1 MTDYKN
7 LKLIATSSPHIR
19 AAENT
24 RSIMLDVIIA
34 MMPALIWAIV
44 KFGFRALTLTAVSV
58 VGCMFFEWGYRKLMK
73 KPQSVND
80 LSAAVTGILLAFVC
94 PVNMPYWM
102 ILVGDFFAIVVVKQL
117 FGGIGN
123 NFANPAIA
131 ARIFLLL
138 SFSQPMT
145 TWLQVEGGRAVQGV
159 YGATPLALI
168 SAGDTANLPS
178 VMEMLLGTRG
188 GCMGETCAIALI
200 LGGVYMI
207 WKKVITPTI
216 PLAFIGG
223 VFVLSLLFG
232 VNPVYELLGGGLML
246 GAFFMAT
253 DYTTSP
259 ITEKGKII
267 FGLGCALITMVIR
280 VFGSYPEGVSYSILL
295 MNIIT
300 PHINRMVRNK
310 AFGGVQQ

>member
-1 MTDYKN
+1 MSN
-7 LKLIATSSPHIR
+7 KLIVTASPHIHDSATTSTIMR
-19 AAENT
+19 DVLIGLAPAMVAA
-24 RSIMLDVIIA
+24 VII
-34 MMPALIWAIV
+34 
-44 KFGFRALTLTAVSV
+44 FGFRALLLTAVCAAACVIFEYATERVLGRENTISDLSAVVTGVILSFNLPVQLPLWMAV
-58 VGCMFFEWGYRKLMK
+58 VGC
-73 KPQSVND
+73 
-80 LSAAVTGILLAFVC
+80 
-94 PVNMPYWM
+94 
-102 ILVGDFFAIVVVKQL
+102 FFAIVIVKQL

-145 TWLQVEGGRAVQGV
+145 SWLSVENGHAVQGV
-159 YGATPLALI
+159 YGATPLAQI
-168 SAGDTANLPS
+168 AAGETDALPS
-178 VMEMLLGTRG
+178 LLEMFLGLRG
-188 GCMGETCAIALI
+188 GCMGETCALALI
-200 LGGVYMI
+200 IGGIYLI
-207 WKKVITPTI
+207 WRKVITPTI
-216 PLAFIGG
+216 PLSFIGG
-223 VFVLSLLFG
+223 VLVLSLLFG
-232 VNPVYELLGGGLML
+232 VDPMYQLLGGGLMI

>member
-1 MTDYKN
+1 MSN
-7 LKLIATSSPHIR
+7 KLIVSPSPHIR
-19 AAENT
+19 DNATTSTIMRDVLIGLAPAMIAAV
-24 RSIMLDVIIA
+24 VI
-34 MMPALIWAIV
+34 
-44 KFGFRALTLTAVSV
+44 FGFRALLMTAVCVAACIIFEYGTERILGIENTISDLSAVVTGVILSFNLPVQLPLWMAV
-58 VGCMFFEWGYRKLMK
+58 VGC
-73 KPQSVND
+73 
-80 LSAAVTGILLAFVC
+80 
-94 PVNMPYWM
+94 
-102 ILVGDFFAIVVVKQL
+102 FFAIVIVKQL

>member
-1 MTDYKN
+1 MSN
-7 LKLIATSSPHIR
+7 KLIVSPSPHIR
-19 AAENT
+19 DNATTSTIMRDVLIGLAPAMIAAV
-24 RSIMLDVIIA
+24 VI
-34 MMPALIWAIV
+34 
-44 KFGFRALTLTAVSV
+44 FGFRALLMTAVCVAACIIFEYGTERILGRENTISDLSAVVTGVILSFNLPVQLPLWMAV
-58 VGCMFFEWGYRKLMK
+58 VGC
-73 KPQSVND
+73 
-80 LSAAVTGILLAFVC
+80 
-94 PVNMPYWM
+94 
-102 ILVGDFFAIVVVKQL
+102 FFAIVIVKQL

-145 TWLQVEGGRAVQGV
+145 TWLQVEDGRAVQGV

>member
-1 MTDYKN
+1 MSN
-7 LKLIATSSPHIR
+7 KLIVSPSPHIR
-19 AAENT
+19 DNATTSTIMRDVLIGLAPAMIAAV
-24 RSIMLDVIIA
+24 VI
-34 MMPALIWAIV
+34 
-44 KFGFRALTLTAVSV
+44 FGFRALLMTAVCVAACIIFEYGTERILGRENTISDLSVVVTGVILSFNLPVQLPLWMAV
-58 VGCMFFEWGYRKLMK
+58 VGC
-73 KPQSVND
+73 
-80 LSAAVTGILLAFVC
+80 
-94 PVNMPYWM
+94 
-102 ILVGDFFAIVVVKQL
+102 FFAIVIVKQL

>member
-1 MTDYKN
+1 MSN
-7 LKLIATSSPHIR
+7 KLIVTASPHIHDSATTSTIMR
-19 AAENT
+19 DVLIGLAPAMVAA
-24 RSIMLDVIIA
+24 VII
-34 MMPALIWAIV
+34 
-44 KFGFRALTLTAVSV
+44 FGFRALLLTAVCAAACVIFEYATERVLGRENTISDLSAVVTGGILSFNLPVQLPLWMAV
-58 VGCMFFEWGYRKLMK
+58 VGC
-73 KPQSVND
+73 
-80 LSAAVTGILLAFVC
+80 
-94 PVNMPYWM
+94 
-102 ILVGDFFAIVVVKQL
+102 FFAIVIVKQL

-145 TWLQVEGGRAVQGV
+145 SWVSVENGHAVQGV
-159 YGATPLALI
+159 YGATPLAQI
-168 SAGDTANLPS
+168 AAGETDALPS
-178 VMEMLLGTRG
+178 LLEMFLGLRG
-188 GCMGETCAIALI
+188 GCMGETCALALI
-200 LGGVYMI
+200 IGGIYLI
-207 WKKVITPTI
+207 WRKVITPTI
-216 PLAFIGG
+216 PLSFIGG
-223 VFVLSLLFG
+223 VLVLSLLFG
-232 VNPVYELLGGGLML
+232 VDPMYQLLGGGLMI

>member
-1 MTDYKN
+1 MSN
-7 LKLIATSSPHIR
+7 KLIVSASPHIR
-19 AAENT
+19 DDAT
-24 RSIMLDVIIA
+24 TSTIMRDVLIGLT
-34 MMPALIWAIV
+34 PALIAATII
-44 KFGFRALTLTAVSV
+44 FGFRALLLTAVCVASCV
-58 VGCMFFEWGYRKLMK
+58 VFEYGTERILGR
-73 KPQSVND
+73 QNTISD
-80 LSAAVTGILLAFVC
+80 LSAAVTGMILAFNL
-94 PVNMPYWM
+94 PVQLPLWM
-102 ILVGDFFAIVVVKQL
+102 AVVGCFFAIVIVKQL

-145 TWLQVEGGRAVQGV
+145 TWLQVQGGKAVQGV

-168 SAGDTANLPS
+168 SAGETANLPS
-178 VMEMLLGTRG
+178 MMEMFLGARG
-188 GCMGETCAIALI
+188 GCMGETCALALI
-200 LGGVYMI
+200 IGGVYLI
-207 WKKVITPTI
+207 WRKVITATI
-216 PLAFIGG
+216 PLSFIGG
-223 VFVLSLLFG
+223 VLVLSLLFG
-232 VNPVYELLGGGLML
+232 VDPMYEVLAGGLLL

-259 ITEKGKII
+259 ITEKGKLI

>member
-1 MTDYKN
+1 MSN
-7 LKLIATSSPHIR
+7 KLIVSPSPHIR
-19 AAENT
+19 DHATTSTIMRDVLIGLAPAMIAAV
-24 RSIMLDVIIA
+24 VI
-34 MMPALIWAIV
+34 
-44 KFGFRALTLTAVSV
+44 FGFRALLMTAVCVAACIIFEYGTERILGRENTISDLSAVVTGVILSFNLPVQLPLWMAV
-58 VGCMFFEWGYRKLMK
+58 VGC
-73 KPQSVND
+73 
-80 LSAAVTGILLAFVC
+80 
-94 PVNMPYWM
+94 
-102 ILVGDFFAIVVVKQL
+102 FFAIVIVKQL

-159 YGATPLALI
+159 YGATPLAMI

-259 ITEKGKII
+259 ITEKGKVI

>member
-1 MTDYKN
+1 MSN
-7 LKLIATSSPHIR
+7 KLIVSPSPHIR
-19 AAENT
+19 DNATTSTIMRDVLIGLAPAMIAAV
-24 RSIMLDVIIA
+24 VI
-34 MMPALIWAIV
+34 
-44 KFGFRALTLTAVSV
+44 FGFRALLMTAVCVAACIIFEYGTERILGRENTISDLSAVVTGVILSFNLPVQLPLWMAV
-58 VGCMFFEWGYRKLMK
+58 VGC
-73 KPQSVND
+73 
-80 LSAAVTGILLAFVC
+80 
-94 PVNMPYWM
+94 
-102 ILVGDFFAIVVVKQL
+102 FFAIVIVKQL

-267 FGLGCALITMVIR
+267 VGLGCALITMVIR

>member
-1 MTDYKN
+1 MSN
-7 LKLIATSSPHIR
+7 KLIVSPSPHIR
-19 AAENT
+19 DNATTSTIMRDVLIGLAPAMIAAV
-24 RSIMLDVIIA
+24 VI
-34 MMPALIWAIV
+34 
-44 KFGFRALTLTAVSV
+44 FGFRALLMTAACVAACIIFEYGTERILGRENTISDLSAVVTGVILSFNLPVQLPLWMAV
-58 VGCMFFEWGYRKLMK
+58 VGC
-73 KPQSVND
+73 
-80 LSAAVTGILLAFVC
+80 
-94 PVNMPYWM
+94 
-102 ILVGDFFAIVVVKQL
+102 FFAIVIVKQL

>member
-1 MTDYKN
+1 M
-7 LKLIATSSPHIR
+7 
-19 AAENT
+19 
-24 RSIMLDVIIA
+24 
-34 MMPALIWAIV
+34 
-44 KFGFRALTLTAVSV
+44 
-58 VGCMFFEWGYRKLMK
+58 VGC
-73 KPQSVND
+73 
-80 LSAAVTGILLAFVC
+80 
-94 PVNMPYWM
+94 
-102 ILVGDFFAIVVVKQL
+102 FFAIVIVKQL

-259 ITEKGKII
+259 ITEKGENHLWS
-267 FGLGCALITMVIR
+267 GLCANHHGHPCVRLLPGR
-280 VFGSYPEGVSYSILL
+280 RFLLHPSDEHHHSSHQQNGS
-295 MNIIT
+295 
-300 PHINRMVRNK
+300 
-310 AFGGVQQ
+310 Q

>member
-1 MTDYKN
+1 MSN
-7 LKLIATSSPHIR
+7 KLIVSPSPHIR
-19 AAENT
+19 DSASTSTIMRDVLIALAPAMVAA
-24 RSIMLDVIIA
+24 VII
-34 MMPALIWAIV
+34 
-44 KFGFRALTLTAVSV
+44 FGFRALLMTAVCVAACIVFKYGTERILGREVTIS
-58 VGCMFFEWGYRKLMK
+58 
-73 KPQSVND
+73 D
-80 LSAAVTGILLAFVC
+80 LSAAVTGVILSFNL
-94 PVNMPYWM
+94 PVQLPLWM
-102 ILVGDFFAIVVVKQL
+102 AVVGCFFAIVIVKQL

-138 SFSQPMT
+138 SFSQQMT
-145 TWLQVEGGRAVQGV
+145 TWLQVENGHAVEGV

-178 VMEMLLGTRG
+178 LLDMFLGVRG
-188 GCMGETCAIALI
+188 GCMGETCALALLI
-200 LGGVYMI
+200 GGIYLI
-207 WKKVITPTI
+207 YRKVITITI
-216 PLAFIGG
+216 PLSFIGG

-232 VNPVYELLGGGLML
+232 VDPLYQVLGGGLMI

>member
-1 MTDYKN
+1 MSN
-7 LKLIATSSPHIR
+7 KLIVSASPHIR
-19 AAENT
+19 DCATTSTIMRDVLIALAPAMIAAT
-24 RSIMLDVIIA
+24 
-34 MMPALIWAIV
+34 LI
-44 KFGFRALTLTAVSV
+44 FGFRAILMTAVCV
-58 VGCMFFEWGYRKLMK
+58 LACIVFEYATERVLGRENTI
-73 KPQSVND
+73 SD
-80 LSAAVTGILLAFVC
+80 LSAAVTGVILSFNL
-94 PVNMPYWM
+94 PVQLPIWM
-102 ILVGDFFAIVVVKQL
+102 AVVGCFFAIVIVKQL

-145 TWLQVEGGRAVQGV
+145 SWLAVEGVF
-159 YGATPLALI
+159 GATPLAQI
-168 SAGDTANLPS
+168 AAGETANLPS
-178 VMEMLLGTRG
+178 LMDMFLGTRG
-188 GCMGETCAIALI
+188 GCMGETCALALI
-200 LGGVYMI
+200 IGGIYLI
-207 WKKVITPTI
+207 WRKVITITI
-216 PLAFIGG
+216 PLSFIGG

-232 VNPVYELLGGGLML
+232 VDPMYQVLGGGLMI

-295 MNIIT
+295 MNIVT

>member
-1 MTDYKN
+1 MSN
-7 LKLIATSSPHIR
+7 KLIVSASPHIR
-19 AAENT
+19 DHATTSTIMRDVLIALAPAMIAAT
-24 RSIMLDVIIA
+24 II
-34 MMPALIWAIV
+34 
-44 KFGFRALTLTAVSV
+44 FGFRALLMTAVCV
-58 VGCMFFEWGYRKLMK
+58 AACVFFEYATERILGRTNTI
-73 KPQSVND
+73 SD
-80 LSAAVTGILLAFVC
+80 LSAAVTGVILSFNL
-94 PVNMPYWM
+94 PVQLPIWM
-102 ILVGDFFAIVVVKQL
+102 AVLGCFFAIVVVKQL

-145 TWLQVEGGRAVQGV
+145 TWLKVEGGRAVEGV
-159 YGATPLALI
+159 FGATPLALI
-168 SAGDTANLPS
+168 SAGDTQSLPS
-178 VMEMLLGTRG
+178 LMDMFLGTRG
-188 GCMGETCAIALI
+188 GCMGETCALALLI
-200 LGGVYMI
+200 GGIYLI
-207 WKKVITPTI
+207 YRKVITVTI
-216 PLAFIGG
+216 PLSFIGG
-223 VFVLSLLFG
+223 VLVLSVLFG
-232 VNPVYELLGGGLML
+232 VDPMYELMGGGLLL

-259 ITEKGKII
+259 ITEKGKVI

-310 AFGGVQQ
+310 AFGGVQ

>member
-1 MTDYKN
+1 MSN
-7 LKLIATSSPHIR
+7 KLIVSPSPHIR
-19 AAENT
+19 DSASTSTIMRDVLIALAPAMVAA
-24 RSIMLDVIIA
+24 VII
-34 MMPALIWAIV
+34 
-44 KFGFRALTLTAVSV
+44 FGFRALLMTAVCV
-58 VGCMFFEWGYRKLMK
+58 AACIVFEYGTERILGREVTI
-73 KPQSVND
+73 SD
-80 LSAAVTGILLAFVC
+80 LSAAVTGVILSFNL
-94 PVNMPYWM
+94 PVQLPLWM
-102 ILVGDFFAIVVVKQL
+102 AVVGCFFAIVIVKQL

-138 SFSQPMT
+138 SFSQQMT
-145 TWLQVEGGRAVQGV
+145 TWLQVENGHAVEGV

-178 VMEMLLGTRG
+178 LPDMFLGVRG
-188 GCMGETCAIALI
+188 GCMGETCALALLI
-200 LGGVYMI
+200 GGIYLI
-207 WKKVITPTI
+207 YRKVITITI
-216 PLAFIGG
+216 PLSFIGG

-232 VNPVYELLGGGLML
+232 VDPLYQVLGGGLMI

>member
-1 MTDYKN
+1 MSN
-7 LKLIATSSPHIR
+7 KLIVTASPHIHDSATTSTIMR
-19 AAENT
+19 DVLIGLAPAMVAA
-24 RSIMLDVIIA
+24 VII
-34 MMPALIWAIV
+34 
-44 KFGFRALTLTAVSV
+44 FGFRALLLTAVCAAACVIFEYATERVLGRENTISDLSAVVTGVILSFNLPVQLPLWMAV
-58 VGCMFFEWGYRKLMK
+58 VGC
-73 KPQSVND
+73 
-80 LSAAVTGILLAFVC
+80 
-94 PVNMPYWM
+94 
-102 ILVGDFFAIVVVKQL
+102 FFAIVIVKQL

-145 TWLQVEGGRAVQGV
+145 SWLSVENGHAVQGV
-159 YGATPLALI
+159 YGATPLAQI
-168 SAGDTANLPS
+168 AAGETDALPS
-178 VMEMLLGTRG
+178 LLEMFLGLHG
-188 GCMGETCAIALI
+188 GCMGETCALALI
-200 LGGVYMI
+200 IGGIYLI
-207 WKKVITPTI
+207 WRKVITPTI
-216 PLAFIGG
+216 PLSFIGG
-223 VFVLSLLFG
+223 VLVLSLLFG
-232 VNPVYELLGGGLML
+232 VDPMYQLLGGGLMI

>member
-1 MTDYKN
+1 MSN
-7 LKLIATSSPHIR
+7 KLIVSPSPHIR
-19 AAENT
+19 DNATTSTIMRDVLIGLAPAMIAAV
-24 RSIMLDVIIA
+24 VI
-34 MMPALIWAIV
+34 
-44 KFGFRALTLTAVSV
+44 FGFRALLMTAVCVAACIIFEYGTERILGRDTISDLSAVVTGVILSFNLPVQLPLWMAV
-58 VGCMFFEWGYRKLMK
+58 VGC
-73 KPQSVND
+73 
-80 LSAAVTGILLAFVC
+80 
-94 PVNMPYWM
+94 
-102 ILVGDFFAIVVVKQL
+102 FFAIVIVKQL

>member
-1 MTDYKN
+1 MSN
-7 LKLIATSSPHIR
+7 KLIVSASPHIHDCATTSTIMR
-19 AAENT
+19 DVLIALAPAMIAAT
-24 RSIMLDVIIA
+24 
-34 MMPALIWAIV
+34 LI
-44 KFGFRALTLTAVSV
+44 FGFRAILMTAVCV
-58 VGCMFFEWGYRKLMK
+58 LACIVFEYATERVLGRENTI
-73 KPQSVND
+73 SD
-80 LSAAVTGILLAFVC
+80 LSAAVTGVILSFNL
-94 PVNMPYWM
+94 PVQLPIWM
-102 ILVGDFFAIVVVKQL
+102 AVVGCFFAIVIVKQL

-145 TWLQVEGGRAVQGV
+145 SWLAVENGKAVEGVF
-159 YGATPLALI
+159 GATPLAQI
-168 SAGDTANLPS
+168 AAGETANLPS
-178 VMEMLLGTRG
+178 LMDMFLGTRG
-188 GCMGETCAIALI
+188 GCMGETCALALI
-200 LGGVYMI
+200 IGGIYLI
-207 WKKVITPTI
+207 WRKVITITI
-216 PLAFIGG
+216 PLSFIGG

-232 VNPVYELLGGGLML
+232 VDPMYQVLGGGLMI

-295 MNIIT
+295 MNIVT

>member
-1 MTDYKN
+1 MSN
-7 LKLIATSSPHIR
+7 KLIVSPSPHIR
-19 AAENT
+19 DNATTSTIMRDVLIGLAPAMIAAV
-24 RSIMLDVIIA
+24 VI
-34 MMPALIWAIV
+34 
-44 KFGFRALTLTAVSV
+44 FGFRALLMTAVCVAACIIFEYGTERILGRENTISDLSAVVTGVILSFNLPVQLPLWMAV
-58 VGCMFFEWGYRKLMK
+58 VGC
-73 KPQSVND
+73 
-80 LSAAVTGILLAFVC
+80 
-94 PVNMPYWM
+94 
-102 ILVGDFFAIVVVKQL
+102 FFAIVIVKQL

-159 YGATPLALI
+159 YGATHLALI

>member
-1 MTDYKN
+1 MSN
-7 LKLIATSSPHIR
+7 KLIVSPSPHIR
-19 AAENT
+19 DNATTSTIMRDVLIGLAPAMIAAV
-24 RSIMLDVIIA
+24 VI
-34 MMPALIWAIV
+34 
-44 KFGFRALTLTAVSV
+44 FGFRALLMTAVCVAACIIFEYGTERILSRENTISDLSAVVTGVILSFNLPVQLPLWMAV
-58 VGCMFFEWGYRKLMK
+58 VGC
-73 KPQSVND
+73 
-80 LSAAVTGILLAFVC
+80 
-94 PVNMPYWM
+94 
-102 ILVGDFFAIVVVKQL
+102 FFAIVIVKQL

>member
-1 MTDYKN
+1 
-7 LKLIATSSPHIR
+7 
-19 AAENT
+19 
-24 RSIMLDVIIA
+24 
-34 MMPALIWAIV
+34 
-44 KFGFRALTLTAVSV
+44 
-58 VGCMFFEWGYRKLMK
+58 
-73 KPQSVND
+73 
-80 LSAAVTGILLAFVC
+80 
-94 PVNMPYWM
+94 
-102 ILVGDFFAIVVVKQL
+102 
-117 FGGIGN
+117 
-123 NFANPAIA
+123 
-131 ARIFLLL
+131 
-138 SFSQPMT
+138 MT

>member
-1 MTDYKN
+1 MSN
-7 LKLIATSSPHIR
+7 KLIVSASPHIR
-19 AAENT
+19 DHATTSTIMRDVLIALAPAMIAAT
-24 RSIMLDVIIA
+24 II
-34 MMPALIWAIV
+34 
-44 KFGFRALTLTAVSV
+44 FGFRALLMTAVCV
-58 VGCMFFEWGYRKLMK
+58 AACVFFEYATERILGRTNTI
-73 KPQSVND
+73 SD
-80 LSAAVTGILLAFVC
+80 LSAAVTGVILSFNL
-94 PVNMPYWM
+94 PVQLPIWM
-102 ILVGDFFAIVVVKQL
+102 AVLGCFFAIVVVKQL

-145 TWLQVEGGRAVQGV
+145 TWLKVEGGRAVEGV
-159 YGATPLALI
+159 FGATPLALI
-168 SAGDTANLPS
+168 SAGDTQALTS
-178 VMEMLLGTRG
+178 LMDMFLGTRG
-188 GCMGETCAIALI
+188 GCMGETCALALLI
-200 LGGVYMI
+200 GGIYLI
-207 WKKVITPTI
+207 YRKVITVTI
-216 PLAFIGG
+216 PLSFIGG
-223 VFVLSLLFG
+223 VLVLSVLFG
-232 VNPVYELLGGGLML
+232 VDPMYELMGGGLLL

-259 ITEKGKII
+259 ITEKGKVI

>member
-1 MTDYKN
+1 MSN
-7 LKLIATSSPHIR
+7 KLIVSASPHIR
-19 AAENT
+19 DHATTSTIMRDVLIALAPAMIAAT
-24 RSIMLDVIIA
+24 II
-34 MMPALIWAIV
+34 
-44 KFGFRALTLTAVSV
+44 FGFRALLMTAVCV
-58 VGCMFFEWGYRKLMK
+58 AACVFFEYATERILGRTNTI
-73 KPQSVND
+73 SD
-80 LSAAVTGILLAFVC
+80 LSAAVTGVILSFNL
-94 PVNMPYWM
+94 PVQLPIWM
-102 ILVGDFFAIVVVKQL
+102 AVLGCFFAIVVVKQL

-145 TWLQVEGGRAVQGV
+145 TWLKVEGGRAVEGV
-159 YGATPLALI
+159 FGATPLALI
-168 SAGDTANLPS
+168 SAGDTQSLPRL
-178 VMEMLLGTRG
+178 MDMFLGTRG
-188 GCMGETCAIALI
+188 GCMGETCALALLI
-200 LGGVYMI
+200 GGIYLI
-207 WKKVITPTI
+207 YRKVITVTI
-216 PLAFIGG
+216 PLSFIGG
-223 VFVLSLLFG
+223 VLVLSVLFG
-232 VNPVYELLGGGLML
+232 TSPRPEVMGGGLLL

-259 ITEKGKII
+259 ITEKGKVI

>member
-1 MTDYKN
+1 MSN
-7 LKLIATSSPHIR
+7 KLIVSPSPHIR
-19 AAENT
+19 DNATTSTIMRDVLIGLAPAMIAEV
-24 RSIMLDVIIA
+24 VI
-34 MMPALIWAIV
+34 
-44 KFGFRALTLTAVSV
+44 FGFRALLMTAVCVAACIIFEYGTERILGRENTISDLSAVVTGVILSFNLPVQLPLWMAV
-58 VGCMFFEWGYRKLMK
+58 VGC
-73 KPQSVND
+73 
-80 LSAAVTGILLAFVC
+80 
-94 PVNMPYWM
+94 
-102 ILVGDFFAIVVVKQL
+102 FFAIVIVKQL

>member
-1 MTDYKN
+1 MCLRD
-7 LKLIATSSPHIR
+7 SFVSPSPHIR
-19 AAENT
+19 DNATTSTIMRDVLIGLAPAMIAAV
-24 RSIMLDVIIA
+24 VI
-34 MMPALIWAIV
+34 
-44 KFGFRALTLTAVSV
+44 FGFRALLMTAVCVAACIIFEYGTERILGRENTISDLSAVVTGVILSFNLPVQLPLWMAV
-58 VGCMFFEWGYRKLMK
+58 VGC
-73 KPQSVND
+73 
-80 LSAAVTGILLAFVC
+80 
-94 PVNMPYWM
+94 
-102 ILVGDFFAIVVVKQL
+102 FFAIVIVKQL

>member
-1 MTDYKN
+1 MSN
-7 LKLIATSSPHIR
+7 KLIVSPSPHIR
-19 AAENT
+19 DNATTSTIMRDVLIGLAPAMIAAV
-24 RSIMLDVIIA
+24 VI
-34 MMPALIWAIV
+34 
-44 KFGFRALTLTAVSV
+44 FGFRALLMTAVCVAACIIFEYGTERILGRENTISDLSAVVTGVILSFNLPVQLPLWMAV
-58 VGCMFFEWGYRKLMK
+58 VGC
-73 KPQSVND
+73 
-80 LSAAVTGILLAFVC
+80 
-94 PVNMPYWM
+94 
-102 ILVGDFFAIVVVKQL
+102 FFAIVIVKQL

-207 WKKVITPTI
+207 WK
-216 PLAFIGG
+216 
-223 VFVLSLLFG
+223 LSL
-232 VNPVYELLGGGLML
+232 
-246 GAFFMAT
+246 
-253 DYTTSP
+253 
-259 ITEKGKII
+259 I
-267 FGLGCALITMVIR
+267 
-280 VFGSYPEGVSYSILL
+280 
-295 MNIIT
+295 
-300 PHINRMVRNK
+300 HI
-310 AFGGVQQ
+310 

>member
-1 MTDYKN
+1 MSN
-7 LKLIATSSPHIR
+7 KLIVSPSPHIR
-19 AAENT
+19 DHATTSTIMRDVLIGLAPAMIAAV
-24 RSIMLDVIIA
+24 VI
-34 MMPALIWAIV
+34 
-44 KFGFRALTLTAVSV
+44 FGFRALLMTAVCVAACIIFEYGTERILGRENTISDLSAVVTGVILSFNLPVQLPLWMAV
-58 VGCMFFEWGYRKLMK
+58 VGC
-73 KPQSVND
+73 
-80 LSAAVTGILLAFVC
+80 
-94 PVNMPYWM
+94 
-102 ILVGDFFAIVVVKQL
+102 FFAIVIVKQL

>member
-1 MTDYKN
+1 MSN
-7 LKLIATSSPHIR
+7 KLIVSPSPHIR
-19 AAENT
+19 DNATTSTIMRDVLIGLAPAMIAAV
-24 RSIMLDVIIA
+24 VI
-34 MMPALIWAIV
+34 
-44 KFGFRALTLTAVSV
+44 FGFRALLMTAVCVAACIIFEYGTERILGRENTISDLSAVVTGVILSFNLPVQLPLWMAV
-58 VGCMFFEWGYRKLMK
+58 VGC
-73 KPQSVND
+73 
-80 LSAAVTGILLAFVC
+80 
-94 PVNMPYWM
+94 
-102 ILVGDFFAIVVVKQL
+102 FFAIVIVKQL

-159 YGATPLALI
+159 YGATPLAMI

-200 LGGVYMI
+200 LGGIYMI
-207 WKKVITPTI
+207 WRKVITPTI

>member
-1 MTDYKN
+1 MSN
-7 LKLIATSSPHIR
+7 KLIVSPSPHIR
-19 AAENT
+19 DNATTSTIMRDVLIGLAPAMIAAV
-24 RSIMLDVIIA
+24 VI
-34 MMPALIWAIV
+34 
-44 KFGFRALTLTAVSV
+44 FGFRALLMTAVCVAACIIFEYGTERILGRENTISDLSAVVTGVILSFNLPVQLPLWMAV
-58 VGCMFFEWGYRKLMK
+58 VGC
-73 KPQSVND
+73 
-80 LSAAVTGILLAFVC
+80 
-94 PVNMPYWM
+94 
-102 ILVGDFFAIVVVKQL
+102 FFAIVIVKQL

-280 VFGSYPEGVSYSILL
+280 VFGSYPEGVSYAILL

>member
-1 MTDYKN
+1 MSN
-7 LKLIATSSPHIR
+7 KLIVSPSPHIR
-19 AAENT
+19 DSASTSTIMRDVLIALAPAMVAA
-24 RSIMLDVIIA
+24 VII
-34 MMPALIWAIV
+34 
-44 KFGFRALTLTAVSV
+44 FGFRALLMTAVCV
-58 VGCMFFEWGYRKLMK
+58 AAGIVFEYGTERILGREVTI
-73 KPQSVND
+73 SD
-80 LSAAVTGILLAFVC
+80 LSAAVTGVILSFNL
-94 PVNMPYWM
+94 PVQLPLWM
-102 ILVGDFFAIVVVKQL
+102 AVVGCFFAIVIVKQL

-138 SFSQPMT
+138 SFSQQMT
-145 TWLQVEGGRAVQGV
+145 TWLQVENGHAVEGV

-178 VMEMLLGTRG
+178 LLDMFLGVRG
-188 GCMGETCAIALI
+188 GCMGETCALALLI
-200 LGGVYMI
+200 GGIYLI
-207 WKKVITPTI
+207 YRKVITITI
-216 PLAFIGG
+216 PLSFIGG

-232 VNPVYELLGGGLML
+232 VDPLYQVLGGGLMI

>member
-1 MTDYKN
+1 MSN
-7 LKLIATSSPHIR
+7 KLIATASPHIHDSATTSTIMR
-19 AAENT
+19 DVLIGLAPAMVAA
-24 RSIMLDVIIA
+24 VII
-34 MMPALIWAIV
+34 
-44 KFGFRALTLTAVSV
+44 FGFRALLLTAVCAAACVIFEYATERVLGRENTISDLSAVVTGVILSFNLPVQLPLWMAV
-58 VGCMFFEWGYRKLMK
+58 VGC
-73 KPQSVND
+73 
-80 LSAAVTGILLAFVC
+80 
-94 PVNMPYWM
+94 
-102 ILVGDFFAIVVVKQL
+102 FFAIVIVKQL

-145 TWLQVEGGRAVQGV
+145 SWLSVENGHAVQGV
-159 YGATPLALI
+159 YGATPLAQI
-168 SAGDTANLPS
+168 AAGETDALPS
-178 VMEMLLGTRG
+178 LLEMFLGLRG
-188 GCMGETCAIALI
+188 GCMGETCALALI
-200 LGGVYMI
+200 IGGIYLI
-207 WKKVITPTI
+207 WRKVITPTI
-216 PLAFIGG
+216 PLSFIGG
-223 VFVLSLLFG
+223 VLVLSLLFG
-232 VNPVYELLGGGLML
+232 VDPMYQLLGGGLMI

>member
-1 MTDYKN
+1 MIVT
-7 LKLIATSSPHIR
+7 ASPHIHDSATTSTIMR
-19 AAENT
+19 DVLIGLAPAMVAA
-24 RSIMLDVIIA
+24 VII
-34 MMPALIWAIV
+34 
-44 KFGFRALTLTAVSV
+44 FGFRALLLTAVCAAACVIFEYATERVLGRENTISDLSAVVTGVILSFNLPVQLPLWMAV
-58 VGCMFFEWGYRKLMK
+58 VGC
-73 KPQSVND
+73 
-80 LSAAVTGILLAFVC
+80 
-94 PVNMPYWM
+94 
-102 ILVGDFFAIVVVKQL
+102 FFAIVIVKQL

-145 TWLQVEGGRAVQGV
+145 SWLSVENGHAVQGV
-159 YGATPLALI
+159 YGATPLAQI
-168 SAGDTANLPS
+168 AAGETDALPS
-178 VMEMLLGTRG
+178 LLEMFLGLRG
-188 GCMGETCAIALI
+188 GCMGETCALALI
-200 LGGVYMI
+200 IGGIYLI
-207 WKKVITPTI
+207 WRKVITPTI
-216 PLAFIGG
+216 PLSFIGG
-223 VFVLSLLFG
+223 VLVLSLLFG
-232 VNPVYELLGGGLML
+232 VDPMYQLLGGGLMI

>member
-1 MTDYKN
+1 MSN
-7 LKLIATSSPHIR
+7 KLIVSPSPHIR
-19 AAENT
+19 DNATTSTIMRDVLIGLAPAMIAAV
-24 RSIMLDVIIA
+24 VI
-34 MMPALIWAIV
+34 
-44 KFGFRALTLTAVSV
+44 FGFRALLMTAVCV
-58 VGCMFFEWGYRKLMK
+58 AACIIFEYGTERILGRENTI
-73 KPQSVND
+73 SD
-80 LSAAVTGILLAFVC
+80 LSAAVTGVILSFNL
-94 PVNMPYWM
+94 PVQLPLWM
-102 ILVGDFFAIVVVKQL
+102 AVVGCFFAIVIVKQL

>member
-1 MTDYKN
+1 MSN
-7 LKLIATSSPHIR
+7 KLIVSPSPHIR
-19 AAENT
+19 DNATTSTIMRDVLIGLAPAMIAAV
-24 RSIMLDVIIA
+24 VI
-34 MMPALIWAIV
+34 
-44 KFGFRALTLTAVSV
+44 FGFRALLMTAVCVAACIIFEYGTERILGRENTISDLSAVVTGVILSFNLPVQLPLWMAV
-58 VGCMFFEWGYRKLMK
+58 VGC
-73 KPQSVND
+73 
-80 LSAAVTGILLAFVC
+80 
-94 PVNMPYWM
+94 
-102 ILVGDFFAIVVVKQL
+102 FFAIVIVKQL

-300 PHINRMVRNK
+300 PHINRMVRNN

>member
-1 MTDYKN
+1 MSN
-7 LKLIATSSPHIR
+7 KLIVSPSPHIR
-19 AAENT
+19 DNATTSTIMRDVLIGLAPAMIAAV
-24 RSIMLDVIIA
+24 VI
-34 MMPALIWAIV
+34 
-44 KFGFRALTLTAVSV
+44 FGFRALLMTAVCVAACIIFEYGTERILGRENTISDLSAVVTGVILSFNLPVQLPLWMAV
-58 VGCMFFEWGYRKLMK
+58 VGC
-73 KPQSVND
+73 
-80 LSAAVTGILLAFVC
+80 
-94 PVNMPYWM
+94 
-102 ILVGDFFAIVVVKQL
+102 FFAIVIVKQL

-223 VFVLSLLFG
+223 VFVLSLLFR